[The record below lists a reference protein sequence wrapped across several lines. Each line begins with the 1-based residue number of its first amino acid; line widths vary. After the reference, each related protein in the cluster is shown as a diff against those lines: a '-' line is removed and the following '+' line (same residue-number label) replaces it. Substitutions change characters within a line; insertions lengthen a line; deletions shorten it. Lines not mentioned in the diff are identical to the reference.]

1 MEVKYVKYLKILSI
15 PEREREKSADI
26 KTERIASSERVGESL
41 ELRVGVKVT
50 ATWKRNYGIGTV
62 EGGRRTFQ
70 LVIKTCRAVTLAP
83 TPSRHSSTPPRYNE
97 ALALLY
103 RRRRHRRHLVN

>member
-1 MEVKYVKYLKILSI
+1 MKVNYVKYLKILSI
-15 PEREREKSADI
+15 PERE
-26 KTERIASSERVGESL
+26 ERILRQNRTLGEGWRVVKVKGRGESDSDVET
-41 ELRVGVKVT
+41 ELRD
-50 ATWKRNYGIGTV
+50 RR
-62 EGGRRTFQ
+62 GGRRTFQ

-83 TPSRHSSTPPRYNE
+83 TPSRHSSAPTRYNE

>member
-1 MEVKYVKYLKILSI
+1 MKYVKYLKILSI
-15 PEREREKSADI
+15 PERERADI

-50 ATWKRNYGIGTV
+50 ATWKRNYGIGAV

-83 TPSRHSSTPPRYNE
+83 APSRHSSAPPRYNE